1 MEGFVEMRVPSFL
14 HARTVR
20 FGGHRSPLSA
30 AFPSN
35 RLFPFGF
42 MLPGQKIRVWQ
53 LYDPKSSKSEK
64 MSCML
69 CKFKYN
75 FVPLLRIR

>member
-20 FGGHRSPLSA
+20 FGGHCSPLSA

-35 RLFPFGF
+35 RLFLFGF
-42 MLPGQKIRVWQ
+42 MLPGQKIRVW
-53 LYDPKSSKSEK
+53 
-64 MSCML
+64 
-69 CKFKYN
+69 
-75 FVPLLRIR
+75 

>member
-14 HARTVR
+14 HARIVR

-42 MLPGQKIRVWQ
+42 ILPEQKIRVW
-53 LYDPKSSKSEK
+53 
-64 MSCML
+64 
-69 CKFKYN
+69 
-75 FVPLLRIR
+75 